1 MPVFPLVILG
11 GSVGLSLATEYGIG
25 KLTGSRPSRADYVG
39 AGVLGALPGIGLVR
53 PVGKIASSGRH
64 LIHYDRSVDTMRGVS
79 MGYIQYNKSN
89 IGQIGS
95 GVIRTQLIQAGIDRS
110 IPSRGKTQSYQQSKN
125 SSAQTT
131 RILGAKRYTAKK
143 SPPRKLFSRDA
154 RRKTSYC
161 ESHKKYDFCK
171 YYNK

>member
-1 MPVFPLVILG
+1 
-11 GSVGLSLATEYGIG
+11 LSLATEYGIG
-25 KLTGSRPSRADYVG
+25 KLTGASPSRSDYVS

-53 PVGKIASSGRH
+53 PTGKIISSGRYFV
-64 LIHYDRSVDTMRGVS
+64 HYDRSVDTMRGVS

-110 IPSRGKTQSYQQSKN
+110 IPSRGKTQSYQQSKYP
-125 SSAQTT
+125 SAPHSYPLKAFKKRNGKIDRRSQ
-131 RILGAKRYTAKK
+131 GAVTDRPGRFSPVFK
-143 SPPRKLFSRDA
+143 S

-161 ESHKKYDFCK
+161 KSHSKYDFCK
-171 YYNK
+171 YYNKEK